1 MWQKCVFQ
9 RAWEE
14 HVEKWTKKIWI
25 YVKPIGK
32 FTRSS
37 CWKSMDVP
45 SPYTWPENPLLWKCW
60 GNHWRTSA
68 LEVVVIHPER
78 QRSCKNGVVHLQ
90 ILPKNVIIPA
100 ENHRKR
106 PSFPIILDRAKPQ
119 PGPHTNG
126 WRVPGKRRKAGA
138 SPAGNW
144 ERIAVDLPTF
154 NGKWIWVKTL
164 YPWWTSK

>member
-1 MWQKCVFQ
+1 MWQKCVIQ

-25 YVKPIGK
+25 CVKPIGK
-32 FTRSS
+32 FTASS

-45 SPYTWPENPLLWKCW
+45 SPYTWPENPLLWRCW

-68 LEVVVIHPER
+68 LEVVVIHP
-78 QRSCKNGVVHLQ
+78 KNAKEAARMEWFTSNF
-90 ILPKNVIIPA
+90 LPNNVIIPA

-106 PSFPIILDRAKPQ
+106 PSFPIILDRAGPPQ

-126 WRVPGKRRKAGA
+126 WRVPGKRRKAEA
-138 SPAGNW
+138 SPAGNR

-154 NGKWIWVKTL
+154 NGKWWKMMEI
-164 YPWWTSK
+164 YG